1 MKRRRK
7 SSRQFLLP
15 SPPSLLDRRPGRA
28 VEIQLTAVPLPL
40 LRHQARGGARERE
53 GEAAIRGL
61 CSDDV
66 RPSVRLLFAARRE
79 STSAAPSFLP
89 LRSQQLLLPRLAA
102 VIGAT
107 DVENSEKK
115 APSRRR
121 GWEGDRASGEFGF
134 GRFGRAFVGE
144 L

>member
-1 MKRRRK
+1 MKRRK

-40 LRHQARGGARERE
+40 LRRQARGGSTRAR
-53 GEAAIRGL
+53 GRGGDPRTL
-61 CSDDV
+61 QRR
-66 RPSVRLLFAARRE
+66 RPSVLSLFAARRE